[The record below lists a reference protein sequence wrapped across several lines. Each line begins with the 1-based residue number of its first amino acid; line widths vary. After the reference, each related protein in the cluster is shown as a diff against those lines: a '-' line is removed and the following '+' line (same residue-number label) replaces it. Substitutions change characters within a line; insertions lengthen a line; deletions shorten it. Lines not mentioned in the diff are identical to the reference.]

1 MENDRLYLFKSTHTQ
16 NNKLFQI
23 TGKNKLCKT
32 IKSAERL
39 ISKHF

>member
-1 MENDRLYLFKSTHTQ
+1 MIGCIYLKAHTHTQ
-16 NNKLFQI
+16 NNQLFQI